1 MHPLKWSLEETKTVV
16 AAVKHVCTEAQS
28 VPLLP
33 IHSSFLEGFR
43 DYIFQHGELN
53 IDAVTPLAPEAF
65 AARMVDPQHR
75 SRALEYLTLA
85 PYIQPDVTPRQADLV
100 ASFFR
105 AAGEKSDAMTFLNNV
120 AHHHILM
127 GQLCLGRKLLPH
139 LLPGGPVV
147 QMTRALR
154 MLRESRGDPRLA
166 AHYTGLAHLPVG
178 TLGNAFYRF
187 HRNRG
192 FALPGEPGCVPEELS
207 SLHDL
212 THLLSGYNTDSAG
225 EISAQA
231 FAGGSMKSHGMMAAV
246 TGLLSFHNG
255 LLFDAGGRFALP
267 KGNLEPHTFAK
278 AFARGMDSISLV
290 DGWNFKDDWETPVP
304 AVREK
309 FKISDA
315 LDVWDDPPPEQR
327 AGATAAVV

>member
-1 MHPLKWSLEETKTVV
+1 MHPLKWSLEETKTVI
-16 AAVKHVCTEAQS
+16 AAIKHVCTEAQAI
-28 VPLLP
+28 PLLP
-33 IHSSFLEGFR
+33 IHVSFLEGFR
-43 DYIFQHGELN
+43 DYIFQHSEL
-53 IDAVTPLAPEAF
+53 DLASVRPMHPAAF
-65 AARMVDPQHR
+65 AEKMVDPQHR

-85 PYIQPDVTPRQADLV
+85 PYIQPDVNPLQADLV

-105 AAGEKSDAMTFLNNV
+105 AVGEKSDALTFLNNV

-154 MLRESRGDPRLA
+154 MLRESRGDQKMA
-166 AHYTGLAHLPVG
+166 AHYHALAELPVG

-192 FALPGEPGCVPEELS
+192 FALPGERGCVPEELS

-212 THLLSGYNTDSAG
+212 THLLAGYNTDSAG

-231 FAGGSMKSHGMMAAV
+231 FAGGSMKTHGMMAAV

-290 DGWNFKDDWETPVP
+290 DGWKFKDDWATPV
-304 AVREK
+304 AEVRAR
-309 FKISDA
+309 FNITDA
-315 LDVWDDPPPEQR
+315 EDVWDKPPSEQL
-327 AGATAAVV
+327 AGAPNPMV